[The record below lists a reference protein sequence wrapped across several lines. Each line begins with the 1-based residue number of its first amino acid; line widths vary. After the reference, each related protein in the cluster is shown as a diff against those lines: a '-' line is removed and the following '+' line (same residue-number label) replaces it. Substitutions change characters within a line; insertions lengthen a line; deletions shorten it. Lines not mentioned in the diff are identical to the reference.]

1 MPKYTDIY
9 EEEAATAYE
18 EIKASLKP
26 KDGFV
31 HIILLS
37 SLHQIKLKLLCCD
50 HKYTT
55 QINYFLQRLFM
66 SSIKLSA
73 IVCALKTTEDF
84 NAFVANSS

>member
-18 EIKASLKP
+18 EIKESLKP

-31 HIILLS
+31 HIIFLS

-55 QINYFLQRLFM
+55 QINYFLQRM
-66 SSIKLSA
+66 Q
-73 IVCALKTTEDF
+73 EDGYEILD
-84 NAFVANSS
+84 VKHQEGTLIIYK